1 MESLE
6 EEDEERFRK
15 VSFDFRLEHS
25 QSSENLEL
33 TLALFYAH

>member
-15 VSFDFRLEHS
+15 VSFDL
-25 QSSENLEL
+25 LP
-33 TLALFYAH
+33 LFASFEDS